1 MKVKFEL
8 IHRVTFSCVLFRD
21 KFVMKIMLLNKT
33 VQRELV
39 TGRLFL
45 FPF

>member
-8 IHRVTFSCVLFRD
+8 IHRVTFSCVLFRN
-21 KFVMKIMLLNKT
+21 KFIMKITQLNKT
-33 VQRELV
+33 VERELV
-39 TGRLFL
+39 RGRLFL